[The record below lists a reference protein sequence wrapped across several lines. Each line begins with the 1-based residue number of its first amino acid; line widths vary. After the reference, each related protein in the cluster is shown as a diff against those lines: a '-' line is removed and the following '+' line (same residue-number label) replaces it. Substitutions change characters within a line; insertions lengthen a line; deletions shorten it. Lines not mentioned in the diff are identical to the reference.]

1 MMLSAPAE
9 VPLLRV
15 AAVKKSGGVGVGVGF
30 GDRPTSCGDLEPMT
44 SPLRGTVASFV
55 KWGSEW
61 NPHS

>member
-15 AAVKKSGGVGVGVGF
+15 AAVKKGGAGF

-44 SPLRGTVASFV
+44 SPLCGTVASFV